1 MAKTRKTKGK
11 KGVLSIPALRRAFEH
26 MDAHAKK
33 LAASVKAKKTT
44 KAAAAAAYSKE
55 WKRTMGR
62 TLPAKSAEATIS
74 QAMHMSGG
82 SASASQR
89 GGMAPVSWSTG
100 AGSPTNTPGLPG
112 ELSAAGGSAYG
123 AYPGYVVKGFDN
135 IMWES
140 PAANCSKQ
148 DSFPMPAADLGSNAV
163 TPAGATP
170 LGATTYTAKGGRRK
184 TRKGRRMKQHGAGL
198 GNLFASIIPGMS
210 ETSGGNAA
218 MSMMYRPFG
227 GTNPTGVGAD
237 MQYQWKGMAP
247 GASPS
252 AVDPAFSYRTNNVA
266 VPNFD
271 NLGAIDRTL
280 PGRDISSATGSDTRS
295 MNTLGNQPTPLTPQ
309 QIAMITGSPNG
320 TVIQGTPVPD
330 RVF

>member
-33 LAASVKAKKTT
+33 LVTSVKAKKTT
-44 KAAAAAAYSKE
+44 KSAAANAYAKE

-62 TLPAKSAEATIS
+62 SLPAKSAEATIS
-74 QAMHMSGG
+74 QAMSVVG
-82 SASASQR
+82 QR
-89 GGMAPVSWSTG
+89 GGMSPVSWSTG

-123 AYPGYVVKGFDN
+123 AYPGYVMKGFDN

-148 DSFPMPAADLGSNAV
+148 DSFPMPAADIGNNAV
-163 TPAGATP
+163 TPAGSTP
-170 LGATTYTAKGGRRK
+170 LGATTYTAKGGRRSTRK
-184 TRKGRRMKQHGAGL
+184 NRKGRRNSRKQHGAGI
-198 GNLFASIIPGMS
+198 GNIFSALIPGMS
-210 ETSGGNAA
+210 ETSGGNAGLA
-218 MSMMYRPFG
+218 MAYRPFG
-227 GTNPTGVGAD
+227 GTNPAGVGAD

-252 AVDPAFSYRTNNVA
+252 AVDPSFAYRTHNVS
-266 VPNFD
+266 VPKFD
-271 NLGAIDRTL
+271 NLGSIDRNL
-280 PGRDISSATGSDTRS
+280 DGKDISSGGSTVP
-295 MNTLGNQPTPLTPQ
+295 PT
-309 QIAMITGSPNG
+309 A
-320 TVIQGTPVPD
+320 
-330 RVF
+330 

>member
-1 MAKTRKTKGK
+1 MAKTRKTRGK

-33 LAASVKAKKTT
+33 LVASVKAKKTT
-44 KAAAAAAYSKE
+44 KSAAANAYAKE

-62 TLPAKSAEATIS
+62 ALPLKSAEATIS
-74 QAMHMSGG
+74 QAMSMHGG
-82 SASASQR
+82 SASASMQR
-89 GGMAPVSWSTG
+89 GGMAPVSWSTV

-123 AYPGYVVKGFDN
+123 AYPGYVMKGFDN
-135 IMWES
+135 IMWQDA
-140 PAANCSKQ
+140 AANCSKQ

-184 TRKGRRMKQHGAGL
+184 TRKGRRQNGAGI
-198 GNLFASIIPGMS
+198 GNIFSALIPGMS
-210 ETSGGNAA
+210 ETSGGNAGLA
-218 MSMMYRPFG
+218 MTYRPFG

-237 MQYQWKGMAP
+237 MQYQWKGMTP

-252 AVDPAFSYRTNNVA
+252 PVDPNWAYRTGVVNV
-266 VPNFD
+266 PKFD

-280 PGRDISSATGSDTRS
+280 PGKDISSGGSDVPAS
-295 MNTLGNQPTPLTPQ
+295 M
-309 QIAMITGSPNG
+309 
-320 TVIQGTPVPD
+320 
-330 RVF
+330 

>member
-44 KAAAAAAYSKE
+44 KSAAANSYAKE

-62 TLPAKSAEATIS
+62 TLPTKSAEATIS
-74 QAMHMSGG
+74 QAMHLSGG
-82 SASASQR
+82 QR

-123 AYPGYVVKGFDN
+123 AYPGYVMKGFDN
-135 IMWES
+135 IMWQDA
-140 PAANCSKQ
+140 AANCSKQ

-170 LGATTYTAKGGRRK
+170 LGATTYTAKGGRRRK
-184 TRKGRRMKQHGAGL
+184 TRRGSRRQRGAGL
-198 GNLFASIIPGMS
+198 GNILAGLIPGMS
-210 ETSGGNAA
+210 ETSGGNSVMA
-218 MSMMYRPFG
+218 MAYRPFG

-237 MQYQWKGMAP
+237 MQYQWKGMNP

-252 AVDPAFSYRTNNVA
+252 SVDPNWSYRTNNVA
-266 VPNFD
+266 VPKFD
-271 NLGAIDRTL
+271 NLGEVNRTL
-280 PGRDISSATGSDTRS
+280 PGRDISSGGSGS
-295 MNTLGNQPTPLTPQ
+295 GFVAPPAGLEQLPANLGRGAVADIAGNASRLSAAAAAAARPL
-309 QIAMITGSPNG
+309 
-320 TVIQGTPVPD
+320 
-330 RVF
+330 